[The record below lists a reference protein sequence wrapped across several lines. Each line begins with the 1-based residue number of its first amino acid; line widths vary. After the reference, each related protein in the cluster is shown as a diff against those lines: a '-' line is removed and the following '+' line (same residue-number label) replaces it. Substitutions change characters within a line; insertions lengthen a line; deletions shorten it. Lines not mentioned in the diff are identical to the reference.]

1 MKKPNHHTKFAK
13 KHYFAPENLFE
24 DQRIEIKKQQ
34 QPVFGEEV
42 KTLRRHPNSIPGE
55 EMHFTN
61 DLSQEINEMF
71 TNFQSYKMDQIK
83 LPKQSLLFES
93 QPRTPPKPRYI
104 GVSGHSNKMKRIK
117 LPFVGIMQ
125 KKRIPRE

>member
-1 MKKPNHHTKFAK
+1 MLQVPIRKP
-13 KHYFAPENLFE
+13 KHNKYARKSYFAPDNLFE
-24 DQRIEIKKQQ
+24 DQRAEFKKQQ

-42 KTLRRHPNSIPGE
+42 KTIRRHPNSIPDE

-61 DLSQEINEMF
+61 DLSQEINDMF
-71 TNFQSYKMDQIK
+71 TNFQSYKMDQIQM
-83 LPKQSLLFES
+83 PKQPILFES
-93 QPRTPPKPRYI
+93 PRTPRPRYI

-125 KKRIPRE
+125 KKRIP